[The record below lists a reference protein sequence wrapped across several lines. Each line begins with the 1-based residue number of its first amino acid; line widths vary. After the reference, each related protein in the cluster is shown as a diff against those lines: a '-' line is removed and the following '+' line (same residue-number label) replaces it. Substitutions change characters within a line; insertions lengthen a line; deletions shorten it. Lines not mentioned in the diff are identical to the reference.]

1 MLKVCLGEF
10 RSKDTAIQ
18 CIQKLGEHNFIDV
31 YFFRTG
37 KEPFEGMNP
46 LKNAYAGELPH
57 FARGTPGSDIA
68 IEGRSNTRLYDK
80 ETAIKIMGDDTK
92 PDNAYTLA
100 VNITNIKNP
109 GKVIE
114 ILRMHGADIKIKETN
129 FE

>member
-1 MLKVCLGEF
+1 M
-10 RSKDTAIQ
+10 
-18 CIQKLGEHNFIDV
+18 
-31 YFFRTG
+31 
-37 KEPFEGMNP
+37 
-46 LKNAYAGELPH
+46 
-57 FARGTPGSDIA
+57 
-68 IEGRSNTRLYDK
+68 
-80 ETAIKIMGDDTK
+80 IKIMGDDTK